1 MALIFHTR
9 WSTIATHLPGRTDN
23 EIKNFWNTHL
33 KKKLIQM
40 GFDPMTHQP
49 RTDFFDSLPQLIAL
63 ANLRDLMEHRP
74 IDEHAMRLQEEAVQL
89 AKLQYLQ
96 YLLQS
101 AASIP
106 STNSYGQNGITD
118 MEVLNLLNSIP
129 LIEENLVL
137 NSSELENQ
145 GSNHFANATS
155 QLLHHPSV
163 LSQLSD
169 PQVPFSYQPSLNTE
183 MGQAPFL
190 TTMPSQEGNN
200 PSDSSWVLPS
210 PTPVLATVTDTSI
223 SNPGD
228 ASSTTS
234 SYGGGTSSYWPEHFF
249 EDPIMH
255 EIS

>member
-1 MALIFHTR
+1 
-9 WSTIATHLPGRTDN
+9 
-23 EIKNFWNTHL
+23 
-33 KKKLIQM
+33 M

-49 RTDFFDSLPQLIAL
+49 RTDFFSSLPHLIAL

-74 IDEHAMRLQEEAVQL
+74 IEEHAMRLQEDAVQL

-101 AASIP
+101 AATIHNP
-106 STNSYGQNGITD
+106 NSYGQNGVTD
-118 MEVLNLLNSIP
+118 MEALNLLNSIP
-129 LIEENLVL
+129 PTKENLLL

-145 GSNHFANATS
+145 ASYHFANATS

-163 LSQLSD
+163 LSPLSD

-190 TTMPSQEGNN
+190 TTMLSQEGNN

-210 PTPVLATVTDTSI
+210 PSPVLATATETNI

-234 SYGGGTSSYWPEHFF
+234 CYGGGTSSYWPELFF
-249 EDPIMH
+249 EDSIMH
-255 EIS
+255 DIS